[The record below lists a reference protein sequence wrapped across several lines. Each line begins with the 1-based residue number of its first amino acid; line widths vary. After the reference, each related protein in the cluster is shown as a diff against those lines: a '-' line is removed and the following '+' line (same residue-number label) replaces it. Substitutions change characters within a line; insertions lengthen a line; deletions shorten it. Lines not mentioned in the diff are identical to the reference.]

1 MFPKFFF
8 VISWTSSKYYLVS
21 YGWIK
26 RTDLN
31 PTLSSPL
38 KSTKN
43 QCLRVKHGRTLK
55 YRQLLGSRKK
65 LGSIPRKL
73 GPYRGNQNFSK
84 NAENR
89 DFKKFAIWNLLPT
102 RLCRAA
108 TTKPRQI
115 ERSSFFLVD
124 HNDQTRIYRL
134 ISGSFDVPLQ
144 RKRDSPVEEDDC
156 PPPLPVR

>member
-1 MFPKFFF
+1 ML
-8 VISWTSSKYYLVS
+8 TAYL
-21 YGWIK
+21 
-26 RTDLN
+26 TLLN
-31 PTLSSPL
+31 ATYFYNYLTRGGAQSSSPL

-43 QCLRVKHGRTLK
+43 QGLRVKHGRTLK

-65 LGSIPRKL
+65 LGSIPPKL

-134 ISGSFDVPLQ
+134 ISGSFDVPLR
-144 RKRDSPVEEDDC
+144 RKRDSPMGEDDC
-156 PPPLPVR
+156 PPSARARAR